1 MSLSTGRGAAGR
13 RGQDDVFDVF
23 YSEEALRKRAE
34 QREAAKV
41 GGPVGFPPDRLDCFL
56 GHRSNFG
63 PMCVRSRPRGTM
75 PITWSSFARSAPR
88 LCSASA
94 PKRRC
99 AAARRKQSFVLESS
113 AQSSRLT
120 RYDHRLPSAFLSE
133 VCQSDC
139 DRRLHRRRCT
149 VSAGQT
155 TLVCLRSGASAVT
168 SRSSSLVIA
177 RGCSERTIQ
186 CSALCLAAFPADGGP

>member
-1 MSLSTGRGAAGR
+1 MSLSTGRGAVGR
-13 RGQDDVFDVF
+13 PPQSDPFNVF
-23 YSEEALRKRAE
+23 YSEEQLASRAE

-56 GHRSNFG
+56 DHRSNNG
-63 PMCVRSRPRGTM
+63 PMCVRSRPRATM
-75 PITWSSFARSAPR
+75 PSIWSSLARSAPR

-99 AAARRKQSFVLESS
+99 AAARRRQPFGLESS
-113 AQSSRLT
+113 AQR
-120 RYDHRLPSAFLSE
+120 RRFPWYDHRLPSAFLSE

-155 TLVCLRSGASAVT
+155 TLVCLRLRTSNLT
-168 SRSSSLVIA
+168 SR
-177 RGCSERTIQ
+177 
-186 CSALCLAAFPADGGP
+186 

>member
-1 MSLSTGRGAAGR
+1 MSLSTGRGAVGR
-13 RGQDDVFDVF
+13 PPQSDPFNVF
-23 YSEEALRKRAE
+23 YSEEQLASRAE

-56 GHRSNFG
+56 DHRSNNG
-63 PMCVRSRPRGTM
+63 PMCVRSRPRRFWRIIM
-75 PITWSSFARSAPR
+75 SSCARSAPSA
-88 LCSASA
+88 CAASA

-99 AAARRKQSFVLESS
+99 AASRRRQTFGLESS
-113 AQSSRLT
+113 AQRSRLT
-120 RYDHRLPSAFLSE
+120 WYDHRLPSAFLSE

-168 SRSSSLVIA
+168 SR
-177 RGCSERTIQ
+177 
-186 CSALCLAAFPADGGP
+186 